1 VAKQL
6 PTVPEARHRYPHAS
20 ALIARAVSRRSILG
34 SLAGIAGAAAL
45 SACGSTSTGTP
56 TVAASTA
63 VAAVAATATTGTTTA
78 APASGSSSAGP
89 TTTQA
94 IATQT
99 ASSAQP
105 ATATAASSA
114 SGTQAASASQAA
126 SANAVSQAAVPL
138 DYAAPL
144 AASDLPFMQQVI
156 DTFQAQNPGIKI
168 NFNNITGPYETG
180 VIPTWAAAGSL
191 PDVLF
196 VRGAY
201 TGEFVAKQFIQAID
215 DLIARDAKEVDTAD
229 LWPQQVES
237 DFKFR
242 GKWYLLPYDFSILG
256 IYYNKTLFQARGMAE
271 PTKDWSWTDLQDL
284 GQKLTVTSGGQRTQ
298 WGLGNLPRI
307 SEVQAHL
314 WAAGGALLS
323 ADLSTCVVNDPAYAA
338 KNATI
343 LQYFADLSNVQH
355 IVPTASEFKGN
366 PFGLDRSG
374 LEVDGSWATLSYRLQ
389 IKKQF
394 DWDVQW
400 WPQNKETGKR
410 GVVAA
415 GAGESIGPT
424 TKRRDTAWTWLKA
437 LTSREALVT
446 MIANPIRSVPGRQS
460 AAQVWTATVKSG
472 ALAPQHANVFPDM
485 FSASFPQHPI
495 TFRTQLNTISGKVL
509 GPVFTGQKRASD
521 VLLDWQQQVAYV
533 ISQDKQHYGYVS

>member
-1 VAKQL
+1 MAKQL
-6 PTVPEARHRYPHAS
+6 PTVPEARHRYPHAP

-45 SACGSTSTGTP
+45 SACGGTSSGAA

-63 VAAVAATATTGTTTA
+63 TAAVAATATTGTTSA
-78 APASGSSSAGP
+78 APASASSSAGP

-94 IATQT
+94 VASQT

-105 ATATAASSA
+105 ATATLASSA
-114 SGTQAASASQAA
+114 SATQAA
-126 SANAVSQAAVPL
+126 SANAVAHAAGSL

-144 AASDLPFMQQVI
+144 AATDLPFMQQVI
-156 DTFQAQNPGIKI
+156 DTFQAQNPDMKI

-191 PDVLF
+191 PDVIF

-215 DLIARDAKEVDTAD
+215 DLIGRDAKEVDTAD
-229 LWPQQVES
+229 LWPAQVES

-242 GKWYLLPYDFSILG
+242 GKWYLLPYDFSDVG
-256 IYYNKTLFQARGMAE
+256 IYYDKTLFQARGVAE
-271 PTKDWSWTDLQDL
+271 PTKDWSWNDLQDL
-284 GQKLTVTSGGQRTQ
+284 GQKFTVSSGGQRTQ
-298 WGLGNLPRI
+298 WGLGNLPRTYEI
-307 SEVQAHL
+307 QAHL

-323 ADLSTCVVNDPAYAA
+323 DDLSTCVVNDPAYAE

-343 LQYFADLSNVQH
+343 LQYFADLRNVQH
-355 IVPTASEFKGN
+355 IVPTSTEFTGN
-366 PFGLDRSG
+366 PFAKNKSG
-374 LEVDGSWATLSYRLQ
+374 LEVDGSWATLSYRQ
-389 IKKQF
+389 QVNKQF

-410 GVVAA
+410 GVFAS
-415 GAGESIGPT
+415 GAGESISPT
-424 TKRRDTAWTWLKA
+424 TKQRDAAWTWLKA

-460 AAQVWTATVKSG
+460 AAQTWTATVQSG
-472 ALAPQHANVFPDM
+472 TLAPQHANVFPDM
-485 FSASFPQHPI
+485 FAVSFPTHPI
-495 TFRTQLNTISGKVL
+495 TFRTELLDIAGKVL
-509 GPVFTGQKRASD
+509 GPVFNGQKRASD
-521 VLLDWQQQVAYV
+521 VLPDWQQQLAYV
-533 ISQDKQHYGYVS
+533 ISQNKQRYGFVS